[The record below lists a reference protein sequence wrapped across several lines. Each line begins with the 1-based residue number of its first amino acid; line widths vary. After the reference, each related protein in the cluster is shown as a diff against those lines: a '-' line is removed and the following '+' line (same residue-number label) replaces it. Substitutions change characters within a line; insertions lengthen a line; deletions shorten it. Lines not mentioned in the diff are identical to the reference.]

1 MFVEEYLQDLR
12 RDRFSL
18 PALLLYLRRFG
29 ARARDAMV
37 ANPGAVRSVWT
48 VALAFFAA
56 SFLAAVLI
64 ALSYDR
70 HLAYDFFLQTALW
83 ILPAFGAVTLYIDH
97 LRDREG
103 YALSA
108 LNLPC
113 VLTLLRVVLVPGIAL
128 FLVERHFVLALVTFL
143 IAALSDVADGW
154 VARRWRQETKLGAAL
169 DPVVD
174 IVFTLALFF
183 ALVSAGLLPWWVL
196 GVAALRYGILLVG
209 GICLYLFVGPVRIR
223 PTFFGRATGVAMS
236 TLVGLLLFL
245 HAVPGRPAEVLRPL
259 TEIALA
265 VLLGA
270 TVIHVVVLGWYNLKM
285 MTGEAAK
292 AKGRVVGDV
301 RWGSQ

>member
-97 LRDREG
+97 LRDLQGRTLGRYRDARE
-103 YALSA
+103 
-108 LNLPC
+108 
-113 VLTLLRVVLVPGIAL
+113 
-128 FLVERHFVLALVTFL
+128 
-143 IAALSDVADGW
+143 DG
-154 VARRWRQETKLGAAL
+154 A
-169 DPVVD
+169 
-174 IVFTLALFF
+174 
-183 ALVSAGLLPWWVL
+183 
-196 GVAALRYGILLVG
+196 
-209 GICLYLFVGPVRIR
+209 
-223 PTFFGRATGVAMS
+223 
-236 TLVGLLLFL
+236 TLVRYPTDNAAVGLRLTRRCMICTDEQTREQ
-245 HAVPGRPAEVLRPL
+245 HDAEV
-259 TEIALA
+259 
-265 VLLGA
+265 
-270 TVIHVVVLGWYNLKM
+270 
-285 MTGEAAK
+285 
-292 AKGRVVGDV
+292 
-301 RWGSQ
+301 